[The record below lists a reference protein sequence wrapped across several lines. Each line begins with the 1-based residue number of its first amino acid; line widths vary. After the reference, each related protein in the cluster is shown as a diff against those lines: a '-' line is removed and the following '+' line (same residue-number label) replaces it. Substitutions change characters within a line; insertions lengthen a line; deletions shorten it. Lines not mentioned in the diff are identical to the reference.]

1 MTNYS
6 KGHQAELVAAEYLSS
21 KGFKIIGMNWKNPLA
36 EIDIIAE
43 IEGVIFFVEVKYR
56 TTTLQGHGIDYVTD
70 KKIKQMSF
78 AAEMWVSNNNWGGEY
93 QLSAI
98 ELSGKDFEVTNF
110 VQDL

>member
-21 KGFKIIGMNWKNPLA
+21 KGFKIIDMNWKNSLA

-56 TTTLQGHGIDYVTD
+56 TTTLQGRGIDYVTD

-78 AAEMWVSNNNWGGEY
+78 AAEMWVSNNNWGGDY

>member
-6 KGHQAELVAAEYLSS
+6 KGHQAELVAAEYLKS
-21 KGFKIIGMNWKNPLA
+21 KGYKIMDINWKNPLA

-43 IEGVIFFVEVKYR
+43 MGSVVFFVEVKYR
-56 TTTLQGHGIDYVTD
+56 RTNLQGYGTDYITN

-78 AAEMWVSNNNWGGEY
+78 AAEMWVSNNNWDGEY

-98 ELSGKDFEVTNF
+98 ELSGEDFEVIDF